1 MIYHSTFP
9 DVTIPELTFTDFIL
23 EKAAERGAQPAL
35 VDGPSGRTITY
46 AQLLEYVRRVGA
58 NLAARGFKKGE
69 VMAILLPNL
78 PEYAVAF
85 HGVASIGGIL
95 TTINPLYTPEELTF
109 QLKDTGA
116 KYLLT
121 LPMFVEKAREGAKD
135 TSIKEIFVLGEA
147 EGATPFAELMQPA
160 GPPPPVEIDVYKD
173 LLVLPYSSGT
183 TGLPKGVM
191 LTHHNV
197 VSFISMVR
205 AGARYKSGE
214 NYLAVLPFYHI
225 FGMNGILNTCLL
237 EGCTMVTMPRFD
249 LQQFLQLMQDYKV
262 VGACLV
268 PPIILALAKHPMVD
282 NFDLSHL
289 EWLLSGA
296 APLSADLQQACAAR
310 LNCRIVQGWGM
321 TETSCGATI
330 TTFELAQAR
339 PGSAGLLLPNQEG
352 RVVDYA
358 TGEDQGPGQPGEI
371 WLRGPNIMQ
380 GYLNQ
385 PEASRNTVDEEGWLH
400 TGDIGYIDSE
410 GFLFIVDRIKELIKY
425 KGLQIAPAE
434 LEAALLAHPAV
445 ADAAV
450 IGRADEEAG
459 EVPKAFVVLKTPVS
473 AEELLEFVGEKVAPY
488 KRIRKLEFI
497 DQIPKSASGKIL
509 RRVLI
514 EQERAKALNSSQ

>member
-1 MIYHSTFP
+1 MIFRSTFP

-23 EKAAERGAQPAL
+23 QNAAERASQPAL

-46 AQLLEYVRRVGA
+46 AQLVEFVRRVGA
-58 NLAARGFKKGE
+58 NLAARGFQKGD
-69 VMAILLPNL
+69 VFAILLPNL

-95 TTINPLYTPEELTF
+95 TTINPLYTTEEINF

-121 LPMFVEKAREGAKD
+121 LPMFLEKAVEGAKD
-135 TSIKEIFVLGEA
+135 TSVAEMYVLGEA
-147 EGATPFAELMQPA
+147 PGATPFTALLQPA
-160 GPPPPVEIDVYKD
+160 GPPPLVTIDIHKD
-173 LLVLPYSSGT
+173 LLVIPYSSGT

-197 VSFISMVR
+197 VSFMSMVR
-205 AGARYKSGE
+205 PVAGYKAE
-214 NYLAVLPFYHI
+214 KNYLAVLPFFHI
-225 FGMNGILNTCLL
+225 FGMVGILNTCLL
-237 EGCTMVTMPRFD
+237 EGCTMVTIPRFD
-249 LQQFLQLMQDYKV
+249 LEQFLQLIQDYKV
-262 VGACLV
+262 AGACLV
-268 PPIILALAKHPMVD
+268 PPIILALAKHPLVAK
-282 NFDLSHL
+282 FDLSSL

-296 APLSADLQQACAAR
+296 APLSADLQQACATR
-310 LNCRIVQGWGM
+310 LSCVVVQGWGM

-330 TTFELAQAR
+330 IPLDSPQSR
-339 PGSAGLLLPNQEG
+339 PGSAGLLVGNQEC
-352 RVVDYA
+352 RVVDYS
-358 TGEDQGPGQPGEI
+358 TGEDLGPNQSGEI

-385 PEASRNTVDEEGWLH
+385 PEASRRTVDDERWLH
-400 TGDIGYIDSE
+400 TGDIGYIDDE
-410 GFLFIVDRIKELIKY
+410 GYLYIVDRIKELIKY

-434 LEAALLAHPAV
+434 LEAVLLAHPAV

-450 IGRADEEAG
+450 IGRADPEAG

-473 AEELLEFVGEKVAPY
+473 AEELLEFVAEKVAPY
-488 KRIRKLEFI
+488 KRIRKLEI
-497 DQIPKSASGKIL
+497 VDQIPKSASGKIL

-514 EQERAKALNSSQ
+514 EQERARSEP

>member
-1 MIYHSTFP
+1 MIFHSTFP

-23 EKAAERGAQPAL
+23 KNAADHGAHPAL

-46 AQLLEYVRRVGA
+46 AQLVEYIQRVGA
-58 NLAARGFKKGE
+58 NLAARGFHKGD
-69 VMAILLPNL
+69 VFAILLPNL
-78 PEYAVAF
+78 PEYALAF
-85 HGVASIGGIL
+85 HGVAIIGGTL
-95 TTINPLYTPEELTF
+95 TTINPLYTVEELIY
-109 QLKDTGA
+109 QLSDTGA

-121 LPMFVEKAREGAKD
+121 LPMFVEKAQEAAK
-135 TSIKEIFVLGEA
+135 SSHVKEIFVLGEA
-147 EGATPFAELMQPA
+147 EGATSFASLLQPA
-160 GPPPPVEIDVYKD
+160 GPPPTVTIDIYKD
-173 LLVLPYSSGT
+173 LLVVPYSSGT

-197 VSFISMVR
+197 VSFLSMAR
-205 AGARYKSGE
+205 QESGYQAGK

-225 FGMNGILNTCLL
+225 FGMVGIMSACLL

-249 LQQFLQLMQDYKV
+249 LEQFLQLMQDYKIT
-262 VGACLV
+262 GACLV
-268 PPIILALAKHPMVD
+268 PPIILALTKHPLVD
-282 NFDLSHL
+282 KFDLSHL

-310 LNCRIVQGWGM
+310 LNCAIVQGWGM
-321 TETSCGATI
+321 TETSVGATI
-330 TTFELAQAR
+330 TPLALAQTSQ
-339 PGSAGLLLPNQEG
+339 GSAGKLISNQEA
-352 RVVDYA
+352 RVVDYS
-358 TGEDQGPGQPGEI
+358 TGEDLGPEQPGEI

-385 PEASRNTVDEEGWLH
+385 PEASRNTIDSEGWLH
-400 TGDIGYIDSE
+400 TGDIGYIDAE
-410 GFLFIVDRIKELIKY
+410 GYLFIVDRIKELIKY

-434 LEAALLAHPAV
+434 LEAVLLAHPAV

-459 EVPKAFVVLKTPVS
+459 EVPKAFVVLKGPVS
-473 AEELLEFVGEKVAPY
+473 AEELLEFVGGKVAPY

-514 EQERAKALNSSQ
+514 EQERAKVAGNQ